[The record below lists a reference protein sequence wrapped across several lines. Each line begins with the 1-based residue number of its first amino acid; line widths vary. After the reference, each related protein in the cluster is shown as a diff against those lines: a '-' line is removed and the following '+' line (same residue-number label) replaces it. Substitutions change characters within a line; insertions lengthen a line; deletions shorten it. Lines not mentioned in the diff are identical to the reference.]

1 MESLLGKKM
10 QNQIKCPAI
19 TAKGKPC
26 PIIGE
31 ESRNSWCHVHDP
43 FGENQTKIRQV
54 REHKAKNGGKSGIVN
69 KKILAKEQQLRESIA
84 LDIEGQC
91 SYLMSS
97 LCNCEF
103 HKAAN
108 IARHGSI

>member
-1 MESLLGKKM
+1 MIAILGEKM
-10 QNQIKCPAI
+10 QTKIKCPAI

-43 FGENQTKIRQV
+43 VGENQTKIRQV
-54 REHKAKNGGKSGIVN
+54 REHKAKNGGKSGIIN

-84 LDIEGQC
+84 LNIEGQC
-91 SYLMSS
+91 SYLMNN
-97 LCNCEF
+97 LCNCDF

-108 IARHGSI
+108 IARYGEI

>member
-1 MESLLGKKM
+1 MVIL
-10 QNQIKCPAI
+10 KCPAI

-43 FGENQTKIRQV
+43 VGENQTRIRQV

-69 KKILAKEQQLRESIA
+69 KKILAKEQQIKESIA
-84 LDIEGQC
+84 LDIEG
-91 SYLMSS
+91 
-97 LCNCEF
+97 LCYTLINDLCYCDF
-103 HKAAN
+103 HRADS
-108 IARHGSI
+108 IARYGNL